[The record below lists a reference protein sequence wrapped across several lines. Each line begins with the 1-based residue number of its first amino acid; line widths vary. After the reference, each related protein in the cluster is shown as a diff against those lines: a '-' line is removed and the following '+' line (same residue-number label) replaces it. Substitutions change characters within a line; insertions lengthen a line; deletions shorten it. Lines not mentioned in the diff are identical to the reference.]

1 MATLSLFR
9 TCTHDSSR
17 VTRNH
22 YTYTSRVITIR
33 TYTHIRAFTGDGLRP
48 RLVLKSEYFYKSVRV
63 TLASVK
69 TPSTRIKSEFMAT
82 LCMCVCVCV
91 CACMCVYLCVCA
103 SVCVYICLSVCM
115 CAYLCACVCVC
126 VCICVCVR
134 VCVCVHVCVCV
145 CVSVCV
151 CVCVCVCVPV

>member
-9 TCTHDSSR
+9 TCTRDSSR

-69 TPSTRIKSEFMAT
+69 NPTTPIKSEFMAT
-82 LCMCVCVCV
+82 LCMCVCVC
-91 CACMCVYLCVCA
+91 MY
-103 SVCVYICLSVCM
+103 VCVS
-115 CAYLCACVCVC
+115 VC
-126 VCICVCVR
+126 VCICVCVHLSE
-134 VCVCVHVCVCV
+134 CVHVCVFV
-145 CVSVCV
+145 CV
-151 CVCVCVCVPV
+151 